1 MVGNG
6 MKVVLL
12 AETEPALRNSIKR
25 YLEKEDY
32 EVRSY
37 SKSKD
42 LLRSLKLMENHVNMV
57 LLGINIPSNLD
68 LDVLRII
75 REMFYVPVILL
86 SSIDS
91 ESVKVRGLKLGC
103 DDVMIKPI
111 ALDELLARMEA
122 IERRSH
128 IEDHQLA
135 KKEKMMNDSN
145 IENLDVLKLSKTEHN
160 MLFYLMKNKD
170 SVVAKEEL
178 LREIWGINSSIK
190 TRVTDDTLKRL
201 RKKLSKSQAK
211 IRIDTVRGIGYVA
224 KEI

>member
-57 LLGINIPSNLD
+57 LLGINIPSNLY

-86 SSIDS
+86 S
-91 ESVKVRGLKLGC
+91 
-103 DDVMIKPI
+103 
-111 ALDELLARMEA
+111 
-122 IERRSH
+122 
-128 IEDHQLA
+128 
-135 KKEKMMNDSN
+135 
-145 IENLDVLKLSKTEHN
+145 
-160 MLFYLMKNKD
+160 